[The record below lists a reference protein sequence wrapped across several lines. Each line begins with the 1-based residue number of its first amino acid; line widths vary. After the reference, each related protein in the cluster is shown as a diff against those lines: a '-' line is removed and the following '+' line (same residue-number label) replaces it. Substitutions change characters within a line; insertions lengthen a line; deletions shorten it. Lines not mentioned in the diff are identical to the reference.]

1 MYKTI
6 KASTENITLDDV
18 YNVLEP
24 YAGKWKNPKTGWEG
38 ESVIFQKNL
47 DDGSYLFTI
56 YFDGDSEGQPDL
68 VLYAPNRTDKPIF
81 TVIPYSGEMQW
92 VDTLDELRRA
102 LRKEYSYLQK
112 VNASTKTK
120 KRRVTAAYGGWS
132 KFYGLP
138 DVEFT
143 VPNDMD
149 DPTIFYDGKYY
160 NYYDVEDILWDMFK
174 EYCEDTGVI
183 QDEDMFEQWVSE
195 NPDEVYSILSEIQ
208 PKKSRGRGV
217 RRDGEMY
224 ASASHRSSG
233 RRVMAARNAK
243 KIEVYVVQEY
253 TGYGNGWED
262 IAQYP
267 DTSSD
272 SLRQAKQDVKDYR
285 DNGYS
290 ARIITR
296 RVDNPDYVEPANE
309 ITYDEAVAWVES
321 CPYDVRE
328 SYFSA
333 GKNYVLMYKGKRWAF
348 AQVFIDED
356 NTVSVRNISGNRTKQ
371 VRSIAELEKEVNRLA
386 NL

>member
-1 MYKTI
+1 MAKVYMELSEFKPWSGAEDAWNKIVDAGMLDEFDALLDATFPSEGGDHECYI
-6 KASTENITLDDV
+6 DETELNDMLRFEADEW
-18 YNVLEP
+18 L
-24 YAGKWKNPKTGWEG
+24 
-38 ESVIFQKNL
+38 
-47 DDGSYLFTI
+47 SYL
-56 YFDGDSEGQPDL
+56 GLS
-68 VLYAPNRTDKPIF
+68 
-81 TVIPYSGEMQW
+81 
-92 VDTLDELRRA
+92 DE
-102 LRKEYSYLQK
+102 EDEDIEE
-112 VNASTKTK
+112 STKIR
-120 KRRVTAAYGGWS
+120 KRRVTAAYGGWN

-149 DPTIFYDGKYY
+149 DPTIYYNGKYY
-160 NYYDVEDILWDMFK
+160 NYYDVEDFLWSMFG
-174 EYCEDTGVI
+174 EYCEETGVI
-183 QDEDMFEQWVSE
+183 QDEDMFEQWISE
-195 NPDEVYSILSEIQ
+195 NPDEVYGILSEIQ

-224 ASASHRSSG
+224 TSASRRSRG

-243 KIEVYVVQEY
+243 KTEVYVVQEY

-262 IAQYP
+262 IAVYP

-285 DNGYS
+285 DNGYQ

-296 RVDNPDYVEPANE
+296 RVDNPDYTEPANE
-309 ITYDEAVAWVES
+309 ITYDEAVVWVEALMES
-321 CPYDVRE
+321 GPYEVDE

-333 GKNYVLMYKGKRWAF
+333 GKSYVLYHKGYPLGF
-348 AQVFIDED
+348 AQIYIDED
-356 NTVSVRNISGNRTKQ
+356 NTVRVRHIRVNRTKQ